1 MPNYGKIEQFNESEA
16 KKARVDSQNVP
27 QSKKKGVAKS
37 SAKEAKN
44 APKSTK
50 EAKSSTTTKAIKV
63 ILKKQK
69 VTNVYS

>member
-1 MPNYGKIEQFNESEA
+1 MPNYGKIEQFNESEP

-50 EAKSSTTTKAIKV
+50 EAKSSTTTKSNKGDT
-63 ILKKQK
+63 KETK
-69 VTNVYS
+69 SD